1 MNKIILEKSE
11 KPDKRFKVIVDGKTI
26 HFGSGR
32 PTGLGA
38 FIDHKNENIKR
49 AWEARHRVREDW
61 TKSGI
66 KTAGFYAKN
75 ILWNKKTLD
84 ESIKDTEKKFDLKII
99 KKI

>member
-26 HFGSGR
+26 HFGAGKPR
-32 PTGLGA
+32 GLGT
-38 FIDHKNENIKR
+38 FIDHQQDDIKR

-66 KTAGFYAKN
+66 KTAGFYSKHL
-75 ILWNKKTLD
+75 LWNKKTLD
-84 ESIKDTEKKFDLKII
+84 DSIKDTEKKFGLKII